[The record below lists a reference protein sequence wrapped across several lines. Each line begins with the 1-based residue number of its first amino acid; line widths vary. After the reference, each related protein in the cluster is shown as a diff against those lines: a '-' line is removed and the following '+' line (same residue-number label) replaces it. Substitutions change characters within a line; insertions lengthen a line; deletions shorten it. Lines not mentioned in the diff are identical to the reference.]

1 VRSVMKPFNEWSADE
16 QRRYCYFIEQM
27 KLDGYIVKK
36 RNRPAPKPMN
46 YTETEDF
53 YFEEFWLSG
62 IKKAGDKQKTK
73 RIYVTIL
80 RKNGMPEF
88 HYFVLEDIKKRIK
101 NKVFGFS
108 ALHPQTYLNG
118 ERWNDEIEI
127 KEEVLLKLPFENDD
141 VLDFAKLH
149 DLPKC
154 RAGETYPLWR
164 KRLNK
169 HIEDN
174 KIMKGE

>member
-1 VRSVMKPFNEWSADE
+1 MKPFNEWSKDE

-27 KLDGYIVKK
+27 KIDGHIVKK
-36 RNRPAPKPMN
+36 RKKPECKPMD

-53 YFEEFWLSG
+53 YFTEFWNAYP
-62 IKKAGDKQKTK
+62 KKAGDKQKAK
-73 RIYVTIL
+73 RIYIKLIRSNIKPDFHVFIL
-80 RKNGMPEF
+80 T
-88 HYFVLEDIKKRIK
+88 DIASRIK

-108 ALHPQTYLNG
+108 AMHPSTYLNG
-118 ERWNDEIEI
+118 ERWNDEIIE
-127 KEEVLLKLPFENDD
+127 KVPELLKLPFENND
-141 VLDFAKLH
+141 VLAFADLH

-164 KRLNK
+164 SRLNK

-174 KIMKGE
+174 QIMKKD